1 MEITEIILAYGHKNI
16 QATHKS
22 TLEITKEAEL
32 SEKGD
37 CIIAVSANKAITDL
51 SLELKE
57 NLQKQN
63 AKITM
68 LIEAGE
74 VVEVV
79 NALGSPR
86 LILTH
91 STDMVVRKRSYICSR
106 TLAIQ
111 ADKAACD
118 LSRKLVEKLRNPK
131 QKVKITLTIKFS
143 PTNQRRTTGIR
154 TTIGF

>member
-1 MEITEIILAYGHKNI
+1 MEVTEVIFAWGHKNI

-32 SEKGD
+32 SKRGD
-37 CIIAVSANKAITDL
+37 CIIAVSADKSMADL
-51 SLELKE
+51 NLEFKE
-57 NLQKQN
+57 NLRKEN

-68 LIEAGE
+68 MIEIGDI
-74 VVEVV
+74 VEVV
-79 NALGSPR
+79 NAVGSSR

-91 STDMVVRKRSYICSR
+91 STDMIVRKSNYICER

-118 LSRKLVEKLRNPK
+118 LSRRLVEKLKNPK
-131 QKVKITLTIKFS
+131 QKVKIALTVKV
-143 PTNQRRTTGIR
+143 
-154 TTIGF
+154 

>member
-37 CIIAVSANKAITDL
+37 CIIGVSANKAIADL

-57 NLQKQN
+57 NLRREN
-63 AKITM
+63 AKMTM

-79 NALGSPR
+79 DALGSPR

-91 STDMVVRKRSYICSR
+91 PLDMVARKSSYICNR

-131 QKVKITLTIKFS
+131 QKVKITLTIE
-143 PTNQRRTTGIR
+143 I
-154 TTIGF
+154 